1 MDDHNQ
7 GGRQMITLN
16 MEGVKDAVDTVKEV
30 VIPWQKEQAERKAKL
45 ENILRQ
51 AEIQR
56 LNAQT
61 LAEQAKIEKEKAAA
75 ELDRAQSELILAQAR
90 KTEADAKL
98 VLGQAE
104 KAFAEAEKERE
115 SMRLGRIM
123 LAERMV
129 EKYNP
134 NLSGAEKINY
144 IIRLLPEIERLLTSG
159 VEILG
164 N

>member
-1 MDDHNQ
+1 
-7 GGRQMITLN
+7 MITVS

-30 VIPWQKEQAERKAKL
+30 VVPWQKEQAERKAKL
-45 ENILRQ
+45 ENIFRQ

-61 LAEQAKIEKEKAAA
+61 LAEKAKIEKERAAA
-75 ELDRAQSELILAQAR
+75 ELDRAQAELISAQAG
-90 KTEADAKL
+90 KTEAEARL

-104 KAFAEAEKERE
+104 IAFAEAEKERE
-115 SMRLGRIM
+115 NMRLGRIK
-123 LAERMV
+123 LAERIV
-129 EKYNP
+129 ETYNP
-134 NLSGAEKINY
+134 SLDGAEKINY
-144 IIRLLPEIERLLTSG
+144 IIRLLPEIDQMLSSG